1 VQETS
6 GGSTATDARI
16 GVLIAGRYRI
26 ERLIGRGGMSTVYE
40 AADENIPRHVALKVF
55 RPELADNH
63 DMQRHEGEVGMLA
76 ALNHPGLVTL
86 FDAVA
91 DDDGNAVLVLEL
103 VTGGD
108 LRTAMDTAPLSSAEV
123 AIIGAAVAD
132 ALAYSHDRGIVH
144 RDVKPGNIL
153 VPERD
158 GSDTGPRAKLADFG
172 IARLI
177 DETRMTATGSVLGT
191 AHYLS
196 PEQAVGGTVGAASDV
211 YSLGLVLLEALT
223 GERPF
228 PGTGVESAAA
238 RLARD
243 PILPARLDPA
253 WVSLLRGMTKR
264 EPDARLTASEAAE
277 MLREAATV
285 PAIAPASEEVL
296 DATLRLPLSTAAAR
310 AAASADEATVADDAL
325 VAPQTPSSHTAV
337 TTVMSLPG
345 SADRPEASSASTSA
359 PSSSGT
365 GTRRATTGALTA
377 LRRRPVVAV
386 GGLIVSVIAA
396 VLGILLLVNVT
407 AGSAERVDA
416 ETPPEYAVVEGTL
429 GEHLEQLQRSV
440 EP

>member
-1 VQETS
+1 M
-6 GGSTATDARI
+6 
-16 GVLIAGRYRI
+16 LIAGRYRI

-76 ALNHPGLVTL
+76 SLNHPGLVTL

-108 LRTAMDTAPLSSAEV
+108 LRTAMDTGPLSSAEV
-123 AIIGAAVAD
+123 AVIGAAVAD

-277 MLREAATV
+277 MLRQAATV
-285 PAIAPASEEVL
+285 PAIAPASDEVL
-296 DATLRLPLSTAAAR
+296 DATLRLPLSTAAAPEVASAMAR
-310 AAASADEATVADDAL
+310 AASADEATVADDAL
-325 VAPQTPSSHTAV
+325 VAPETPSDHTAV
-337 TTVMSLPG
+337 TTVMPLLASAAA
-345 SADRPEASSASTSA
+345 SADRPGASSASTSA
-359 PSSSGT
+359 PSSPGT

-377 LRRRPVVAV
+377 LRRRPVVAI

-396 VLGILLLVNVT
+396 VLGVMLLVNIT
-407 AGSAERVDA
+407 AGSAARVEA

>member
-1 VQETS
+1 M
-6 GGSTATDARI
+6 
-16 GVLIAGRYRI
+16 LIAGRYRI
-26 ERLIGRGGMSTVYE
+26 ERLIGRGGMSSVYE

-55 RPELADNH
+55 RPELSENP
-63 DMQRHEGEVGMLA
+63 DMKRHQGEVGMLA
-76 ALNHPGLVTL
+76 SLNHPGLVTL

-91 DDDGNAVLVLEL
+91 DDDGNVVLVLEL

-196 PEQAVGGTVGAASDV
+196 PEQAVGGTVGAATDV

-264 EPDARLTASEAAE
+264 EPGARLTATEAAE
-277 MLREAATV
+277 LLREAAPV

-296 DATLRLPLSTAAAR
+296 DATLRLPLSTPAAR
-310 AAASADEATVADDAL
+310 AASADESTVADDAL
-325 VAPQTPSSHTAV
+325 VAPRTPSNHTAV
-337 TTVMSLPG
+337 TTVMSMQAP
-345 SADRPEASSASTSA
+345 ADRPGASSASSASTSS
-359 PSSSGT
+359 PVSST
-365 GTRRATTGALTA
+365 EERRATTGALTA
-377 LRRRPVVAV
+377 LRRRPVVAI

-396 VLGILLLVNVT
+396 VLGVMLLVTVT